1 MEDWNMLGADCV
13 VISCCCQCLMLQI
26 LVYVLLKL
34 PSKLVRKTRRYVKKK
49 FCGNKRSR
57 SNLSLDH
64 RLDHR
69 EKILMGSSFSSY
81 DDVLVKIH
89 EQSIR
94 FREEIVTIALRNGTS
109 GRNGNDSG
117 SCMDEVEK
125 VMEKLYENGELAFGS
140 FWGQKEP
147 WGVPKIVS
155 SDLLHNHLHNCDYD
169 HSFVRYEIIELVGS
183 IS

>member
-49 FCGNKRSR
+49 FCGNKR
-57 SNLSLDH
+57 D
-64 RLDHR
+64 
-69 EKILMGSSFSSY
+69 

-89 EQSIR
+89 DQSIR

-109 GRNGNDSG
+109 GRNGNNNG

-169 HSFVRYEIIELVGS
+169 NSFVRYEIIEL
-183 IS
+183 INYHA

>member
-49 FCGNKRSR
+49 FC
-57 SNLSLDH
+57 DH

-69 EKILMGSSFSSY
+69 EKILMGSSSSY
-81 DDVLVKIH
+81 DDDVLVKIH
-89 EQSIR
+89 DQSIR

-109 GRNGNDSG
+109 GRNGNNNG

-169 HSFVRYEIIELVGS
+169 NSFVRYEIIEL
-183 IS
+183 INYHA